1 MADTPIQLFWQPEA
15 MTEPMVLP
23 ARVADEFL
31 SADVDSLRVL
41 LWASRH
47 HLVFDPAACGAAL
60 GLPPAVCTACIQ
72 TWVDRGVL
80 RPPMKAQQPT
90 APAAAHARPAGRPM
104 PVKPLV
110 GEVLAYQQA
119 HPDFSSFVGEV
130 SVRLGK
136 PVGHADT
143 ATLLYL
149 LDTVGLPP
157 EVILTEVMYAV
168 SLGRGNMRYIEKIAL
183 DWADKELTTLTAVD
197 EHIRYLERCRKAAV
211 RVQTVLALDH
221 PLTAAQAQQAE
232 LWLDGW
238 QVREDMLRR
247 AAQMTV
253 DKKGQLNLSYLG
265 GILAR
270 WHDEGID
277 TPEKIPEKPVKK
289 RGAAATDPEQSSLD
303 LGALDEQMQ
312 RYTPVIRK

>member
-31 SADVDSLRVL
+31 SADADSLRVL

-47 HLVFDPAACGAAL
+47 HLAFDPAACGAAL

-80 RPPMKAQQPT
+80 RPPAQKQP
-90 APAAAHARPAGRPM
+90 AVPAAAPARPAGRPM

-130 SVRLGK
+130 SARLGK

-168 SLGRGNMRYIEKIAL
+168 SQGRGNMRYIEKIAL
-183 DWADKELTTLTAVD
+183 DWADKELTTLAAVD

-232 LWLDGW
+232 LWLGGW

-277 TPEKIPEKPVKK
+277 TPEKIPEKLVKK

>member
-1 MADTPIQLFWQPEA
+1 MADAPIQLFWQPEA

-80 RPPMKAQQPT
+80 RPPVQKQPT
-90 APAAAHARPAGRPM
+90 APAAPARPAGRPM

-183 DWADKELTTLTAVD
+183 DWADKELTTLAAVD

-253 DKKGQLNLSYLG
+253 DKKGQLNLSYLAASLPAG
-265 GILAR
+265 MTRASTR
-270 WHDEGID
+270 
-277 TPEKIPEKPVKK
+277 PKRSPEKPVKK